1 MRKPTRRV
9 THLLV
14 GAGVVAA
21 TALTAPTI
29 ASAAPAGTTGEMQ
42 TYLVLFKGSSSPANA
57 AALVKSA
64 GGTVVA
70 DYAKIGVLVARSN
83 NTAFDDRMRADNK
96 VEGASATAD
105 YATQIG
111 GVDAAEAQ
119 PGDLPNAPATDT

>member
-21 TALTAPTI
+21 TALTAPTM

-42 TYLVLFKGSSSPANA
+42 TYLVLFRGSSSPANA
-57 AALVKSA
+57 AALVAGA

-83 NTAFDDRMRADNK
+83 NTAFDDRMRADAR

-105 YATQIG
+105 YATRVE
-111 GVDAAEAQ
+111 GVAAPEDGSGS
-119 PGDLPNAPATDT
+119 PGDLP